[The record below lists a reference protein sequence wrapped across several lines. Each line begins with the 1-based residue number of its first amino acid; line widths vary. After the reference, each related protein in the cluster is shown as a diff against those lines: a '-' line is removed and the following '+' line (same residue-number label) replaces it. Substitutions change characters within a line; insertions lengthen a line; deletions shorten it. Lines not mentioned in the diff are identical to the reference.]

1 MRREAFL
8 SIGTGLACACVAI
21 AMLCFVN
28 LTPVSLSEERAAQ
41 VLARAG
47 PHGAAAYKAA
57 WADGR
62 LTRNDMRDLR
72 EQAGRDIDA
81 WIASDIRRKVS

>member
-1 MRREAFL
+1 MRREAFA

-21 AMLCFVN
+21 AMWCFVN
-28 LTPVSLSEERAAQ
+28 LAPVSLSEEHAAQ

-47 PHGAAAYKAA
+47 PNGATAYKAA

-62 LTRNDMRDLR
+62 LTRTDMHELR
-72 EQAGRDIDA
+72 EQAGHDIDA
-81 WIASDIRRKVS
+81 WIAASRRAGIN